1 MKKTTKPAI
10 FFATVAINIVF
21 FLLCGYG
28 KVQHPDTAS
37 YLDPFLGAIA
47 VAVLAYGETSVA
59 LQLHFRS
66 KYSRL
71 ECRTFDVKFWRQCIL
86 LVIYYLGSLIYLSVS
101 FSVYKASYLS
111 IFAIVLCPLWI
122 IGGSRTL
129 WTGHTG
135 EESFYLDES
144 AKWYEV
150 SNVMENDDVVEITG
164 KAPGDRERT
173 ITIAKKK
180 QNSGYFD

>member
-10 FFATVAINIVF
+10 FFAAVAINIVF

-28 KVQHPDTAS
+28 KVHHPDTAT

-47 VAVLAYGETSVA
+47 VAVLAYGETGAA
-59 LQLHFRS
+59 LQLYFRS
-66 KYSRL
+66 RYNRL
-71 ECRTFDVKFWRQCIL
+71 TCRTFDIKFWRQCIL
-86 LVIYYLGSLIYLSVS
+86 LVIYYAGSLIYLSAS
-101 FSVYKASYLS
+101 PSVYKASFLS
-111 IFAIVLCPLWI
+111 VFAIILSPLWMT
-122 IGGSRTL
+122 GGSRTL
-129 WTGHTG
+129 WMGHTG

-150 SNVMENDDVVEITG
+150 SNVMENDDVVEIMC

-173 ITIAKKK
+173 ISIAKKK
-180 QNSGYFD
+180 QQLDQ